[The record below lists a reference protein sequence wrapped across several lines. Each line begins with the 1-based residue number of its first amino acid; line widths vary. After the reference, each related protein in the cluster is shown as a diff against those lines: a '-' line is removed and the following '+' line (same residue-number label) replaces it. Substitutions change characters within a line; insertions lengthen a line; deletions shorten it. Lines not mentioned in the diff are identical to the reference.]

1 MQYCCPSAGQSV
13 EPAFQLLTPLTTL
26 LTLPAFLFP
35 SLSLTLFVCSA
46 DGSAATVSVP
56 PEVEVS
62 FCPLPF
68 FRCFCFCFCHC
79 LLCCFVADHESPNGN
94 SRRLLFDLNGFVFR
108 FVLCDGDEVFTLCLR
123 FSPRALCLLTNLDL
137 LLSASCVC
145 E

>member
-68 FRCFCFCFCHC
+68 FRCFCFCHC

-108 FVLCDGDEVFTLCLR
+108 FVLCDDDEVFTLCLR